1 MAEPPRIRSTGPQK
15 LTRTRRNLLQVALV
29 VLVVSMI
36 VILVARHLF
45 GPHQTLSQ
53 QAAKRAQDALAN
65 QPAGRPEEMR
75 DQLDHQELVALDRL
89 QAQIRARRPPP
100 GAPPASASAPSGAAR
115 PGPLPAQF
123 QVPPTESNADKLA
136 LARAQKVL
144 QTRSI
149 GAWEAD
155 SRGAKP
161 AAPADS
167 TLDLLKRLVPFA
179 HAHTAPGVSP
189 DGSPEAALARAELA
203 AAGQAGRSG
212 QVAADRRWLSDA
224 QASAT
229 HDTYSP
235 LVPSP
240 AQSPYA
246 LLEGDVIKAVVL
258 QAMNTDKPGTVRAMV
273 IRDIYDTV
281 NARDVVMPAGTV
293 LIGTQDTDIA
303 AGQDRILMAF
313 NRVRFPSGAT
323 LTLGGLPGADVSGA
337 AGLPADEVNSHFW
350 EQFGSSFLI
359 AGVAALAGGNSS
371 SRGVTINV
379 SGANPAG
386 SLSQAAA
393 QGLSDTVQHI
403 LQRNQT
409 IKPTLSVDPG
419 DEITIIVTR
428 EMDLPPDIV
437 NRNAS

>member
-1 MAEPPRIRSTGPQK
+1 MAELPRIRPAGPQK
-15 LTRTRRNLLQVALV
+15 LTRIRRNLLQVALL
-29 VLVVSMI
+29 VLIVSMI

-45 GPHQTLSQ
+45 GSHQTLSQ

-65 QPAGRPEEMR
+65 QPAGRPEQMR
-75 DQLDHQELVALDRL
+75 DQLDHQELAALDKL
-89 QAQIRARRPPP
+89 QAEMRAHRPPP
-100 GAPPASASAPSGAAR
+100 GTPPSPASAPSGAVR

-144 QTRSI
+144 QERGI
-149 GAWEAD
+149 GVWEAG
-155 SRGAKP
+155 SSNGSSH
-161 AAPADS
+161 AASDS
-167 TLDLLKRLVPFA
+167 TLDLLQHLVPA
-179 HAHTAPGVSP
+179 ANAQTAPGSSLG
-189 DGSPEAALARAELA
+189 GSPEAALARAERA
-203 AAGQAGRSG
+203 AAGHTGSGG
-212 QVAADRRWLSDA
+212 QVSADRRWLKDT

-229 HDTYSP
+229 HGTYSP

-240 AQSPYA
+240 VQSPYA

-258 QAMNTDKPGTVRAMV
+258 QALNTDKPGTVRAMV
-273 IRDIYDTV
+273 VRDIYDTV
-281 NARDVVMPAGTV
+281 SARHVVMPAGTI

-303 AGQDRILMAF
+303 AGQNRILMAF

-337 AGLPADEVNSHFW
+337 AGLPADGVNSHFW

-359 AGVAALAGGNSS
+359 AGLAALAGGNASS
-371 SRGVTINV
+371 SDVTINV
-379 SGANPAG
+379 SGASPVS

-419 DEITIIVTR
+419 DEITVIVTR